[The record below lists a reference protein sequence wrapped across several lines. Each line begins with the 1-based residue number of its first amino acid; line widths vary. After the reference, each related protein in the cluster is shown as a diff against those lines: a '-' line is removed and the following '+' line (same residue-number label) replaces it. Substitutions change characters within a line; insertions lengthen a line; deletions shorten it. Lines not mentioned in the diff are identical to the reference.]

1 MVWPF
6 DRGMS
11 RSGSAPRLHTG
22 GADGGDGDQ
31 QLRQTLLAS
40 AATSFVNDLPD
51 TAEMRYVR
59 RRIQA
64 NPLWTVDRGTGF
76 YAEQRQDR
84 KRPSLLAAGR

>member
-11 RSGSAPRLHTG
+11 RSGSAPRLHT
-22 GADGGDGDQ
+22 ADDGDQ